1 MKKASILIII
11 VSILS
16 KLLGFIRE
24 TVLAATYGASYVSD
38 AFIFA
43 YGLPATLFS
52 VVAAAFVTGFIPMYS
67 RVEANDG
74 DKEANRF
81 LNNVLHV
88 MIIFCIVIA
97 AFFLLVPEVILGF
110 LLPNASAELLSLVIP
125 FTQITVFSVFMTCII
140 QLMTGFLQLKNSFV
154 FPMMMGFPMNIVVI
168 TTIVLSRSIGSW
180 ILPYGILISYCLQA
194 ALIVAYAFKK
204 GYRYKFVLDLKDKQ
218 LRTMLALAIPLIIG
232 SSSTT
237 IGDLINKAILSGF
250 EGGVSYLN
258 YSTRLGGILQSVFGA
273 AITNVAYPSLS
284 RSIARNETLETH
296 RSFGD
301 ALISI
306 TLFIAPAS
314 LGLIVLAQP
323 IVQLVYMRGEFT
335 AEDLAITVPVFVG
348 YSIGLLAISLRDLF
362 TRMFYSYQD
371 MKTPMW
377 NSILMAAIQAA
388 LAIVLFNVIGIAGVT
403 LSMAISNIV
412 GLGFIAL
419 QLRKYLKGFPFRH
432 YLGQAARVLVSSF
445 AMAGVAYFLYQ
456 LVFGQLESNLIA
468 VAVAIMAGVIVY
480 VVMVFV
486 FRVEAVM
493 ELVSSFKRRLKR

>member
-24 TVLAATYGASYVSD
+24 TVLAATYGASSVSD

-43 YGLPATLFS
+43 YGLPGTLFS
-52 VVAAAFVTGFIPMYS
+52 VVAAAFVVGFIPMYS
-67 RVEANDG
+67 RVEAQDG

-88 MIIFCIVIA
+88 MMIFCVIIA
-97 AFFLLVPEVILGF
+97 AFFLLLPEVILGF
-110 LLPNASAELLSLVIP
+110 MLPNASAELLSLVIP

-154 FPMMMGFPMNIVVI
+154 FPMLMGFPMNIVVI
-168 TTIVLSRSIGSW
+168 TTIFISRSLGEW
-180 ILPYGILISYCLQA
+180 ILPYGILISYALQA
-194 ALIVAYAFKK
+194 SLILGYAFKK
-204 GYRYKFVLDLKDKQ
+204 GYRYKFVLDLKDRQ

-237 IGDLINKAILSGF
+237 IGDFINKAILSGF

-273 AITNVAYPSLS
+273 AITNVAYPSLA

-301 ALISI
+301 AVISI

-314 LGLIVLAQP
+314 LGLIVLARP

-348 YSIGLLAISLRDLF
+348 YAIGLLAISLRDLF

-377 NSILMAAIQAA
+377 NSILMAAIQAGLA
-388 LAIVLFNVIGIAGVT
+388 LVLFRVIGIPGVT
-403 LSMAISNIV
+403 LAMATSNII
-412 GLGFIAL
+412 GLIFIGL
-419 QLRKYLKGFPFRH
+419 QLRKHLKGFPFRH
-432 YLGQAARVLVSSF
+432 YLGQAARVLVSSL
-445 AMAGVAYFLYQ
+445 AMAAVAYAVYQ
-456 LVFGQLESNLIA
+456 LAMGQLQSNLIS
-468 VAVAIMAGVIVY
+468 VAAAIVSGVVVY
-480 VVMVFV
+480 VLLVLI

-493 ELVSSFKRRLKR
+493 ELIQGFKRRLNK